1 MHKLRKWPRLYVL
14 VFHLLYLF
22 NQKAKH
28 YILYICSIWK
38 DVLVLCRLLSWPAEG
53 MRSMEDKTW
62 STPRSCRLF
71 SFFYSLS
78 SSSALWSGAVKK
90 RGSLSVEGWKE
101 NTTVTQLKI
110 FLIKES
116 QALFSQ
122 AKEAQNRSQQRE
134 QLNRNMRKSL
144 LFGNHT
150 IMLIGVDTFL

>member
-1 MHKLRKWPRLYVL
+1 M
-14 VFHLLYLF
+14 
-22 NQKAKH
+22 
-28 YILYICSIWK
+28 
-38 DVLVLCRLLSWPAEG
+38 
-53 MRSMEDKTW
+53 
-62 STPRSCRLF
+62 
-71 SFFYSLS
+71 
-78 SSSALWSGAVKK
+78 KK